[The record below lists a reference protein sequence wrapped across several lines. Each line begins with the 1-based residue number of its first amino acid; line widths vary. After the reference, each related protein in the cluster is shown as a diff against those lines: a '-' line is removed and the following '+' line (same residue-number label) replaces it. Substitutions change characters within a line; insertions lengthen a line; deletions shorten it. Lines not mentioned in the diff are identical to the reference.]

1 MGADRVHPRAGT
13 PAGPADLVHL
23 PRLVTAYYTRTPDP
37 SVAAERVAFG
47 TSGHRGSAF
56 AGSFN
61 EAHVLAIAE
70 AVCAHRAAAGIDGPL
85 FLGIDTHA
93 LSTPAQASVLEV
105 LAARG
110 VTVRVDAAD
119 GFTPTPVVSHAIL
132 AWNRGRT
139 RGLADGIVITP
150 SHNPPEDGGIKYDPP
165 HGGPA
170 DAATTK
176 AIEAHANAILEGKR
190 PAPARVPYER
200 ARRAATTE
208 RFDYVTAYVDDLPS
222 VVDVDAMRR
231 EGVRFGVDPLGGAG
245 VAYWGRIA
253 ERHRL
258 PLTVLSDE
266 VDPTFRFM
274 TLDWDG
280 RIRMDCS
287 SPSAMRPLVA
297 AKDRFDVAWACD
309 TDHDRHGIVAR
320 SAGLLDP
327 NHFLAVTASYL
338 FAHRPRWG
346 AQVGVGK
353 TIVSS
358 SLIDRAAARLGRPLL
373 EVPVGFKWF
382 VDGLLAGTL
391 GFAGEESAGASCLRR
406 DGTTWT
412 TDKDGIVLGLLA
424 GEMTAVTGR
433 DPGDLYRD
441 LVRDLGASAY
451 ARIDAPASPTQKA
464 VLGRLAPA
472 DVPVA
477 MLAGDAVTARLTRA
491 PGNDAPIGGLKVA
504 TAHGWFAVRPS
515 GTENVYKLYA
525 ESARGPE
532 HLARIQDE
540 ARAIVSGL
548 FRAAGAS

>member
-1 MGADRVHPRAGT
+1 
-13 PAGPADLVHL
+13 
-23 PRLVTAYYTRTPDP
+23 
-37 SVAAERVAFG
+37 
-47 TSGHRGSAF
+47 
-56 AGSFN
+56 
-61 EAHVLAIAE
+61 
-70 AVCAHRAAAGIDGPL
+70 
-85 FLGIDTHA
+85 
-93 LSTPAQASVLEV
+93 
-105 LAARG
+105 
-110 VTVRVDAAD
+110 
-119 GFTPTPVVSHAIL
+119 
-132 AWNRGRT
+132 
-139 RGLADGIVITP
+139 
-150 SHNPPEDGGIKYDPP
+150 
-165 HGGPA
+165 
-170 DAATTK
+170 
-176 AIEAHANAILEGKR
+176 
-190 PAPARVPYER
+190 
-200 ARRAATTE
+200 
-208 RFDYVTAYVDDLPS
+208 
-222 VVDVDAMRR
+222 MRR

-274 TLDWDG
+274 ALDWDG

-287 SPSAMRPLVA
+287 SPFAMRPLVA

-327 NHFLAVTASYL
+327 NHFLAVAASYL

-346 AQVGVGK
+346 AGVGVGK

-358 SLIDRAAARLGRPLL
+358 SLIDRAVARLGRPLL

-391 GFAGEESAGASCLRR
+391 GFAGEESAGASCVRR
-406 DGTTWT
+406 DGTVWT
-412 TDKDGIVLGLLA
+412 TDKDGLVLGLLA

-451 ARIDAPASPTQKA
+451 ARIDAPASPAQKA
-464 VLGRLAPA
+464 VLGRLAPE

-477 MLAGDAVTARLTRA
+477 TLAGDAVTARLTRA

-525 ESARGPE
+525 ESARGPA
-532 HLARIQDE
+532 HLTRIQEE
-540 ARAIVSGL
+540 ARAIVAGL